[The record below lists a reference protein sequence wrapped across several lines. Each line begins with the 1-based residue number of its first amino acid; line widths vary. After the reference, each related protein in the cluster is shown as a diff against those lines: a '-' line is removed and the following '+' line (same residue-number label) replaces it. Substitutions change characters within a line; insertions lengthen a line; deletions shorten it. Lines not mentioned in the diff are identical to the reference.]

1 MRERVRDT
9 TGDAKTLD
17 ELDLITQNLKSNN
30 PYLERELNEIE
41 WEEIF
46 LEIKSG
52 TRYRSGYLRN
62 KFDLL
67 CCK

>member
-46 LEIKSG
+46 LEIKNG
-52 TRYRSGYLRN
+52 TKHKAGFLGN
-62 KFDLL
+62 KIDLL